1 MDYDYPPD
9 APDYDDLEDL
19 LDELEQ
25 EKQLVI
31 DDTDIPSDIEDDGP
45 LPSIPPTQATAA
57 SQRTGLQGSGTQ
69 SSGRSAYPAPEDTT
83 HHRAT
88 NGTEDSAKR
97 RLEESIFGDL
107 SDLDTELS
115 QQTAPK
121 RTKLSAKRTPD
132 DEHYDDLMERIR
144 ASRALPKAEQFSVVN
159 GVERVPAPAAKRTV
173 EISSRVPL
181 TGAFQKLT
189 FSDGSRYFLTVRSR
203 QPQPLANP
211 VSSRTSLLSR
221 PLQELKDEAR
231 RLEERRQRLLQERA
245 VLQKLASWDTDAAD
259 SGVESEDETER
270 SSLWVQRFQPRTY
283 VELLSDET
291 INRGLLHWLRL
302 WDKAVFGR
310 DVIIKP
316 PKEEKKKPDGKFKP
330 FVRKPA
336 FEIVEELD
344 STNRPKQKVA
354 LLCGP
359 PGLGKTTLA
368 HVLARHAG
376 YSVLEMNASDDR
388 SVTAFRT
395 ALESATQMRPMLG
408 ADPRPNC
415 LVIDEIDGA
424 PAPAINHLVA
434 ALSAGSGDTS
444 SNKKKKKEGPAPIH
458 RPVICICNDPYVP
471 ALRPLRQMALVMTF
485 PPTTSERLAS
495 RLADICR
502 RNGLKTDLG
511 ALLSLCEKTRNDI
524 RSCLGFLQ
532 FVRSRQE
539 RLTLDQVQS
548 STVGQK
554 DHHKSLF
561 AAWQEIF
568 NMPRPQ
574 RKHLVVSET
583 DGSSRLSGDG
593 TSLAERLSNI
603 VSVVTSCGEHEK
615 LAQGLFENYLNI
627 KIKDSTLQSVA
638 LGVDWLCFGDELN
651 AELQHSQNYV
661 LLPYQS
667 YTGVAFHLLFA
678 TLQKTRPAFPQAD
691 SETRQRHSKLN
702 NLLASMI
709 SEMSPR
715 TRCFNG
721 RASLVKDVLPYL
733 LQVAVPNLRPVSSQL
748 HTPREEEELRRV
760 LHLMVAYNLTYRQQR
775 DAEGQYQYLLEP
787 NMEELVYFGD
797 ERPQRSAPYTVK
809 QLIAREIELEKMRRA
824 EAALVGTDDRRGRGV
839 RETAPPPAPE
849 PAAPAAEPTGP
860 APAAVPNHLRQL
872 QAKPLA
878 ERAVADDNVL
888 PRDFFGRVIQP
899 KPQKETPADDEAPD
913 SGHLLR
919 TDVWYH
925 FKEGYNNAVRRTVRV
940 QDLA

>member
-31 DDTDIPSDIEDDGP
+31 DD
-45 LPSIPPTQATAA
+45 
-57 SQRTGLQGSGTQ
+57 
-69 SSGRSAYPAPEDTT
+69 
-83 HHRAT
+83 
-88 NGTEDSAKR
+88 
-97 RLEESIFGDL
+97 
-107 SDLDTELS
+107 
-115 QQTAPK
+115 TAPK

-159 GVERVPAPAAKRTV
+159 GVERIPAPAAKRTV

-221 PLQELKDEAR
+221 PLQELKDEAQ

-444 SNKKKKKEGPAPIH
+444 SNKKKKKKEGPAPIH

-593 TSLAERLSNI
+593 TSLSERFNNI
-603 VSVVTSCGEHEK
+603 VSVVISCGEHEK
-615 LAQGLFENYLNI
+615 LAQGLFENYLNV

-721 RASLVKDVLPYL
+721 RGSLVKDVLPYL

-787 NMEELVYFGD
+787 NMEELVYFGE

-824 EAALVGTDDRRGRGV
+824 EAALVGTDDRRGRGA

-849 PAAPAAEPTGP
+849 RAETGAPAAEPTGP